1 MNNQFFQKPVYDSM
15 RVKNRTFSKDLFYEK
30 KKKKKFAKHYIDVIQ
45 S

>member
-1 MNNQFFQKPVYDSM
+1 M

-45 S
+45 SYSSFGVEIPQ